1 MTKTGRGLIP
11 GGDGKR
17 FVMANNRPN
26 NPGLRAKSEPTEA
39 AAERPSKSRIKARAE
54 SEAVRPPPQAEP
66 PQAPAAKTATPR
78 REPAKPMPATAA
90 PVARETPAPR
100 QAPGR
105 QATEIQTA
113 AAPPETA
120 QSTAPTPP
128 EPAGSAAPAPPPLAK
143 TDKPPAAAGL
153 APAAAPANSS
163 SAGAQ
168 YPAPDVEALARNIG
182 QAIEQGGKVMA
193 AYLRPRESGEIKSTI
208 ADDVGE
214 MIMSIGR
221 VA

>member
-90 PVARETPAPR
+90 AARETPALR
-100 QAPGR
+100 QAPAPRRAQRR

-113 AAPPETA
+113 PAPPEPA
-120 QSTAPTPP
+120 QSTALAPP
-128 EPAGSAAPAPPPLAK
+128 E
-143 TDKPPAAAGL
+143 
-153 APAAAPANSS
+153 
-163 SAGAQ
+163 
-168 YPAPDVEALARNIG
+168 
-182 QAIEQGGKVMA
+182 
-193 AYLRPRESGEIKSTI
+193 
-208 ADDVGE
+208 
-214 MIMSIGR
+214 
-221 VA
+221 